1 MEVPV
6 TESITA
12 DHVLDVKGLKCPMPV
27 LKTKVR
33 FKTMQPGE
41 ILEVITTD
49 PGSRKD
55 LPAWAAKTGNHVVG
69 SREEGADVY
78 HFFLQRPAHEPVARP
93 EAAPRAEPEG
103 ETRRGRRMMLVCS
116 KGTLDMAYPP
126 LILASTAA
134 SMDVDVK
141 LFFTFYGLDMINRHK
156 YDKLQVPS
164 LANPAMPVPVP
175 NLVGALPGMTA
186 MATMMMKG
194 WMAKAQVPDLVEL
207 IRTTHSMG
215 VKFLGCQMTMDVMG
229 VKREDLIDEVD
240 DTVGAA
246 AFMAEALDADI
257 SMFI

>member
-1 MEVPV
+1 M
-6 TESITA
+6 TEPITA

-33 FKTMQPGE
+33 FKTMSPGE

-55 LPAWAAKTGNHVVG
+55 LPAWADKTGNHLLG
-69 SREEGADVY
+69 SREEGPDVF
-78 HFFLQRPAHEPVARP
+78 HFFLQRPPEKPVAAP
-93 EAAPRAEPEG
+93 EPRAEPAE
-103 ETRRGRRMMLVCS
+103 RAAARSRRMMLVCS

-134 SMDVDVK
+134 SMDVDVR
-141 LFFTFYGLDMINRHK
+141 LFFTFYGLDIINRHK

-164 LANPAMPVPVP
+164 VANPAMPVSVP
-175 NLVGALPGMTA
+175 NLVGVLPGMTA
-186 MATMMMKG
+186 VATSMMKS
-194 WMAKAQVPDLVEL
+194 WMRKAQVPDLVEL

-229 VKREDLIDEVD
+229 VGREDLIDEVD

-246 AFMAEALDADI
+246 AFVAEALDADI

>member
-1 MEVPV
+1 M
-6 TESITA
+6 TEPITA

-33 FKTMQPGE
+33 FKTMSPGE

-55 LPAWAAKTGNHVVG
+55 LPAWADKTGNHLLG
-69 SREEGADVY
+69 SHEEGPDVF
-78 HFFLQRPAHEPVARP
+78 HFFLQRPAEKPVAAP
-93 EAAPRAEPEG
+93 EPRAEPAE
-103 ETRRGRRMMLVCS
+103 RAAARARRMMLVCS

-134 SMDVDVK
+134 SMDVDVR
-141 LFFTFYGLDMINRHK
+141 LFFTFYGLDIVNRHK
-156 YDKLQVPS
+156 YDRLQVPS

-186 MATMMMKG
+186 VATSMMKS
-194 WMAKAQVPDLVEL
+194 WMRKAQVPDLAEL
-207 IRTTHSMG
+207 IRTSHSMG

-246 AFMAEALDADI
+246 AFVAEALDADI

>member
-1 MEVPV
+1 M

-33 FKTMQPGE
+33 FKTMNPGE
-41 ILEVITTD
+41 ILEVVTTD

-55 LPAWAAKTGNHVVG
+55 LPAWAEKTGNHLLG
-69 SREEGADVY
+69 SREEGTEIY
-78 HFFLQRPAHEPVARP
+78 HFFLQRPAEEPVAAP
-93 EAAPRAEPEG
+93 EAQAEPAG
-103 ETRRGRRMMLVCS
+103 KAAARPRRMMLVCS

-134 SMDVDVK
+134 SMDVDVQ
-141 LFFTFYGLDMINRHK
+141 LFFTFYGLDIINRHK

-186 MATMMMKG
+186 MATSMMKG
-194 WMAKAQVPDLVEL
+194 WMAKAQVPDLVDL
-207 IRTTHSMG
+207 IRTSHSMG

-246 AFMAEALDADI
+246 AFVAEALDADI

>member
-1 MEVPV
+1 VSVSE
-6 TESITA
+6 TITA

-33 FKTMQPGE
+33 FKTMSPGE
-41 ILEVITTD
+41 VLEVITTD

-55 LPAWAAKTGNHVVG
+55 LPAWAEKTGNRLLG
-69 SREEGADVY
+69 SREEGSEVF
-78 HFFLQRPAHEPVARP
+78 HFFLQRPAEVPVAAAPRP
-93 EAAPRAEPEG
+93 EAEAPVAPRS
-103 ETRRGRRMMLVCS
+103 RSMMLVCS

-134 SMDVDVK
+134 SMDVDVQ
-141 LFFTFYGLDMINRHK
+141 LFFTFYGLDMVNRHK

-175 NLVGALPGMTA
+175 NVVGALPGMTA

-194 WMAKAQVPDLVEL
+194 WMKKAQVPGFVEL

-246 AFMAEALDADI
+246 AFVGEALDADI

>member
-1 MEVPV
+1 MAD
-6 TESITA
+6 SITA

-27 LKTKVR
+27 LKTKLR
-33 FKTMQPGE
+33 FKTMSPGE
-41 ILEVITTD
+41 ILEVVTTD

-55 LPAWAAKTGNHVVG
+55 LPAWADKTGNQLLG
-69 SREEGADVY
+69 SREEAPDIF
-78 HFFLQRPAHEPVARP
+78 HFFLQCPPAEPVAA
-93 EAAPRAEPEG
+93 AAPEPKAAPAEKPAA
-103 ETRRGRRMMLVCS
+103 RPRRMMLVCS

-134 SMDVDVK
+134 SMDVDVQ
-141 LFFTFYGLDMINRHK
+141 LFFTFYGLDIINRHK

-175 NLVGALPGMTA
+175 NMVGALPGMTA
-186 MATMMMKG
+186 VATSMMKG

-207 IRTTHSMG
+207 IQTSHDMG

-229 VKREDLIDEVD
+229 VRREDLIDEVD

-246 AFMAEALDADI
+246 AFVAEALDADI

>member
-1 MEVPV
+1 M

-33 FKTMQPGE
+33 FKTMNPGE

-55 LPAWAAKTGNHVVG
+55 LPAWAGKTGNHLLG
-69 SREEGADVY
+69 SRVEGTEIY
-78 HFFLQRPAHEPVARP
+78 HFFLQRPAEEPVAAP
-93 EAAPRAEPEG
+93 ETKAGPAEKPPLSS
-103 ETRRGRRMMLVCS
+103 RRMMLVCS

-134 SMDVDVK
+134 SMDVDVR
-141 LFFTFYGLDMINRHK
+141 LFFTFYGLDIINRHK
-156 YDKLQVPS
+156 YGKLQVPS

-175 NLVGALPGMTA
+175 NMVGALPGMTA
-186 MATMMMKG
+186 MATSMMKG

-207 IRTTHSMG
+207 IQTSHSMG

-229 VKREDLIDEVD
+229 VEREDLIDEVD

-246 AFMAEALDADI
+246 AFVAEALDADI

>member
-1 MEVPV
+1 VS
-6 TESITA
+6 ESITA

-33 FKTMQPGE
+33 FKTMNPGE
-41 ILEVITTD
+41 VLEVITTD

-55 LPAWAAKTGNHVVG
+55 LPAWAGKTGNRLLG
-69 SREEGADVY
+69 SHEEGADIY
-78 HFFLQRPAHEPVARP
+78 HFFLQRPAETP
-93 EAAPRAEPEG
+93 AATAEPRAEP
-103 ETRRGRRMMLVCS
+103 TATAAARSRSMMLVCS

-134 SMDVDVK
+134 SMDVR
-141 LFFTFYGLDMINRHK
+141 LFFTFYGLDIINRHK

-164 LANPAMPVPVP
+164 LGNPAMPVPVP

-186 MATMMMKG
+186 MATSMMKG
-194 WMAKAQVPDLVEL
+194 WMAKAQVPDLVDL
-207 IRTTHSMG
+207 IQTTHSMG

-229 VKREDLIDEVD
+229 VRREDLIDEVD

-246 AFMAEALDADI
+246 AFVAEALDADI

>member
-1 MEVPV
+1 VSV

-33 FKTMQPGE
+33 FKTMSPGE

-55 LPAWAAKTGNHVVG
+55 LPAWAEKTGNHLLG
-69 SREEGADVY
+69 SREGGTGVF
-78 HFFLQRPAHEPVARP
+78 HFFLQCPEEVPVAAAPRP
-93 EAAPRAEPEG
+93 EAEAATAPRS
-103 ETRRGRRMMLVCS
+103 RSMMLVCS

-134 SMDVDVK
+134 SMDVDVR
-141 LFFTFYGLDMINRHK
+141 LFFTFYGLDIINRHK
-156 YDKLQVPS
+156 YDRLQVPS

-186 MATMMMKG
+186 MATSMMKS
-194 WMAKAQVPDLVEL
+194 WMAKANVPDLVEL

-246 AFMAEALDADI
+246 AFVSEALDADI

>member
-1 MEVPV
+1 MA
-6 TESITA
+6 ESITA

-33 FKTMQPGE
+33 FKTMNHGE

-55 LPAWAAKTGNHVVG
+55 LPAWADKTGNHLLG
-69 SREEGADVY
+69 SREEGGDVY
-78 HFFLQRPAHEPVARP
+78 HYFLQRPAEKPVAA
-93 EAAPRAEPEG
+93 AAPEPQAEPAQAA
-103 ETRRGRRMMLVCS
+103 RSRRMMLVCS

-134 SMDVDVK
+134 SMDVDVR
-141 LFFTFYGLDMINRHK
+141 LFFTFYGLDIINRHK
-156 YDKLQVPS
+156 YDRLQVPS

-186 MATMMMKG
+186 MATSMMKG
-194 WMAKAQVPDLVEL
+194 WMSKAQVPDLVDL
-207 IRTTHSMG
+207 IQTTHSMG

-246 AFMAEALDADI
+246 AFVAEALDADI

>member
-1 MEVPV
+1 MA
-6 TESITA
+6 ESITA

-33 FKTMQPGE
+33 FKTMSPGE

-55 LPAWAAKTGNHVVG
+55 LPAWAAKTGNHLLG
-69 SREEGADVY
+69 SHAEGTEIY
-78 HFFLQRPAHEPVARP
+78 HFFLQRPADEAV
-93 EAAPRAEPEG
+93 AAPETKAGRAERPPVSS
-103 ETRRGRRMMLVCS
+103 RSMMLVCS

-134 SMDVDVK
+134 SMDVDVR
-141 LFFTFYGLDMINRHK
+141 LFFTFYGLDIINRHK

-175 NLVGALPGMTA
+175 NMVGVLPGMTA
-186 MATMMMKG
+186 MATSMMKG

-207 IRTTHSMG
+207 IRTSHSMG

-246 AFMAEALDADI
+246 AFVAEALDADI

>member
-1 MEVPV
+1 
-6 TESITA
+6 
-12 DHVLDVKGLKCPMPV
+12 MPV

-33 FKTMQPGE
+33 FKTMNPGE

-55 LPAWAAKTGNHVVG
+55 LPAWAGKTGNRLLG
-69 SREEGADVY
+69 SHEEGADIY
-78 HFFLQRPAHEPVARP
+78 HFFLQRPAEAPAAP
-93 EAAPRAEPEG
+93 EPRAEAG
-103 ETRRGRRMMLVCS
+103 AKAATRSRSMMLVCS

-134 SMDVDVK
+134 SMDVDVR
-141 LFFTFYGLDMINRHK
+141 LFFTFYGLDIINRHK

-164 LANPAMPVPVP
+164 LANPAMPIPVP

-186 MATMMMKG
+186 MATSMMKG
-194 WMAKAQVPDLVEL
+194 WMARAQVPDLVDL
-207 IRTTHSMG
+207 IQTTHSMG

-229 VKREDLIDEVD
+229 VRREDLIDEVD

-246 AFMAEALDADI
+246 AFVAEALDADI